1 MATLSRPTPQRIAD
15 DRYGGRMRW
24 WKLPVSGEP
33 YQYSLFLLASVP
45 LAVWSLFDRGAVQ
58 RRVAA
63 LLLGQEPVFSRVRGL
78 AAVPLDAVS
87 LVVVGYCWLGVVLN
101 VAYPARPLLGM
112 NGEYRDAWGGPTLA
126 GAWAVHALGGIAF
139 WLLVPWVLRG
149 YAALWRRIAG
159 T

>member
-1 MATLSRPTPQRIAD
+1 MP
-15 DRYGGRMRW
+15 W

-33 YQYSLFLLASVP
+33 YRRTLFLLASVP
-45 LAVWSLFDRGAVQ
+45 LAVWSLFDRGAAQ

-63 LLLGQEPVFSRVRGL
+63 PLLGQEPAFSRVRGI

-87 LVVVGYCWLGVVLN
+87 LVVAGYCWLGVVLN
-101 VAYPARPLLGM
+101 LAYPARSLLGM

-139 WLLVPWVLRG
+139 
-149 YAALWRRIAG
+149 
-159 T
+159 